1 MTKLLGLVKWT
12 YFYLYVI
19 LDVFSRYEVGWMVAK
34 VTVRSWR
41 NASLPMR
48 EPNRGLEP
56 GRLTIR
62 GDRGSSLIPKPGAFL
77 LADLGFTTTYSRPHV
92 SDGNPYSESH
102 FRSLKY
108 RPEFLERFGSLQ
120 DARSFS
126 EEFFAGYNNEHGH
139 SRLCLLCPA
148 VVYLRLWCITGRLRK
163 RLKGGGS
170 CSMPLT
176 ALIRNASGGS
186 HLHRCPRRRR
196 SGSTNNNELQ
206 RIKLRKLRFEVSQA
220 PASITLTRAGSWVRI
235 LRPRSI
241 ESIGKWLLPATSR
254 AAQLWAIAI
263 KLIFYS

>member
-148 VVYLRLWCITGRLRK
+148 VVYLRLWCI
-163 RLKGGGS
+163 
-170 CSMPLT
+170 
-176 ALIRNASGGS
+176 SGCGVS
-186 HLHRCPRRRR
+186 PAVVYHRQAPDTIKRRRVVLDAAYR
-196 SGSTNNNELQ
+196 AYPERFG
-206 RIKLRKLRFEVSQA
+206 RK
-220 PASITLTRAGSWVRI
+220 P
-235 LRPRSI
+235 PPP
-241 ESIGKWLLPATSR
+241 LPAPKEVWINKQQRTPEN
-254 AAQLWAIAI
+254 
-263 KLIFYS
+263 